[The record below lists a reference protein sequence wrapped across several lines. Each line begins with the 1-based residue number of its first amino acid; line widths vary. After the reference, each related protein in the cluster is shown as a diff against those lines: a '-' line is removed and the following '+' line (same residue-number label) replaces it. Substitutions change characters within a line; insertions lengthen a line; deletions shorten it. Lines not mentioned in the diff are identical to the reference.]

1 MGSEPDLQDVPAMLA
16 FEDLAER
23 GINVETTA
31 YNQTDIQLQALVSGE
46 IDIAAGSLAALLTAN
61 DAGGDFVAF
70 AEQSGNDWQLMS
82 KASIATPEDLDGARV
97 AYHSEVAFDRAML
110 QMVADNAGVTPN
122 WVLMPGSEVRAAALL
137 DGQIDATAASAQDAI
152 LIADE
157 GGADFHTLVPFKDEL
172 PNLMTAVLFGSRE
185 YVEGNEAL
193 LREVMTAVLAR
204 YAEIKTDGGATVKAE
219 AARFLPGVDQALIDK
234 AVDAYIDLD
243 YWMADGGM
251 SQERAE
257 FSAEFYT
264 DANDLSAQPAVD
276 TFYTEALV
284 P

>member
-1 MGSEPDLQDVPAMLA
+1 MGSEFDLQDVPALLA

-23 GINVETTA
+23 GITVETTA
-31 YNQTDIQLQALVSGE
+31 YNQTDLQLQALVTGE

-82 KASIATPEDLDGARV
+82 KASITTPEGLDGARV

-110 QMVADNAGVTPN
+110 QMVVDNAGVTPN
-122 WVLMPGSEVRAAALL
+122 WVVMPGSEVRAAALL
-137 DGQIDATAASAQDAI
+137 AGQIDATAASAQDAI
-152 LIADE
+152 LIE
-157 GGADFHTLVPFKDEL
+157 EQGGADFHTLVPLKDEL
-172 PNLMTAVLFGSRE
+172 PNLMTAILFGSRD
-185 YVEGNEAL
+185 YVESNEAL

-204 YAEIKTDGGATVKAE
+204 YAEIPSDGGATVKAE
-219 AARFLPGVDQALIDK
+219 AARFIPGVEQDLIDK
-234 AVDAYIDLD
+234 AVDKYIELG
-243 YWMADGGM
+243 YWLADGGM

-264 DANDLSAQPAVD
+264 ESNDLSALPTID
-276 TFYTEALV
+276 SFYTEDLV